1 MAGSVGSLTV
11 TNMPMSRRILGA
23 LLWLVLLPV
32 VGVSRLVW
40 HSLSVLVRFRP
51 KTLLV
56 LVGLAVALST
66 PNPVS
71 AQLDEAGIWPP
82 GHVILEPVMLSLG
95 VFVLYHGLRSRW
107 LQRLGRGVLNGG
119 E

>member
-11 TNMPMSRRILGA
+11 TNMPMPRRILGA
-23 LLWLVLLPV
+23 LLWLALLPL
-32 VGVSRLVW
+32 VGTGRLVW
-40 HSLSVLVRFRP
+40 HSLAVLARFQP

-71 AQLDEAGIWPP
+71 VLLAEAGIWPP
-82 GHVILEPVMLSLG
+82 GHVIMGPTTLALG
-95 VFVLYHGLRSRW
+95 VFVLYHGLRSHW
-107 LQRLGRGVLNGG
+107 LRRLGRGVLRDSG
-119 E
+119 

>member
-40 HSLSVLVRFRP
+40 HSLSVLARFRP

-82 GHVILEPVMLSLG
+82 GHVILGPATLVLG

-107 LQRLGRGVLNGG
+107 LRRLGRSVLRGG